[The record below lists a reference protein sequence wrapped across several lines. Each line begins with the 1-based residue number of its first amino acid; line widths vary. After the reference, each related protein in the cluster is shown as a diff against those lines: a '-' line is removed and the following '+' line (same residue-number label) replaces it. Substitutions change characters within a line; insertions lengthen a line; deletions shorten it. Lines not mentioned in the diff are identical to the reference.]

1 MTQETHQPELVST
14 EQTIYFLKAYV
25 TYYPPT
31 THPPPTTLALMAL
44 MAFVALVPL
53 MAQIHQIH

>member
-1 MTQETHQPELVST
+1 MLPTIST
-14 EQTIYFLKAYV
+14 NH
-25 TYYPPT
+25 PST
-31 THPPPTTLALMAL
+31 THYSGSDGT